1 MPQPPNPALRLLSLA
16 CFASMAAMRWCDAL
30 VPVLAQEFACS
41 PGESARVVYAFAM
54 AYGVM
59 QLFYG
64 PWGDRFGKFRVVGY
78 ATIACAIAALASS
91 MAPNL
96 AWLTLARAVNGAAA
110 AGIIPLTMAW
120 VGDNVPWEERQ
131 NALARLLSSTVIGM
145 IAGQWLAALFAD
157 TLGWRYGLVVVA
169 ILFAVAA
176 FGLRRFSARTGTAGD
191 SVGSA
196 GASGPSGPAIPA
208 LVRMRVVLGLP
219 VARQVLWI
227 TGIEGAFA
235 FSSLAFAPTHLHLKL
250 GMAVSAAGAAMALYG
265 FGGIVYSRTAPR
277 LLRHFGQLRMA
288 QVGGLLAGLSWLG
301 LAWVPNWWAAL
312 PLCGLAGLGFYMLH
326 NTLQARATQ
335 MAPEHRGT
343 AVSLFASS
351 LFIGQSAGML
361 ACAWAVDH
369 FGTTAIMACCGVGI
383 AGVGMGMLRLPT
395 EAAMRPIE
403 VHAR

>member
-1 MPQPPNPALRLLSLA
+1 MPSTPNPALRLLSLA

-30 VPVLAQEFACS
+30 VPVLAKEFGRS

-54 AYGVM
+54 AYGVT

-91 MAPNL
+91 IAPNL
-96 AWLTLARAVNGAAA
+96 DWLTLARAANGAAA

-157 TLGWRYGLVVVA
+157 TVGWRYGLVMVA
-169 ILFAVAA
+169 VLFAVAA
-176 FGLRRFSARTGTAGD
+176 IGLHRFSARSGLGGD

-196 GASGPSGPAIPA
+196 GAASPPSPAIPA
-208 LVRMRVVLGLP
+208 LARMRAVLALP

-250 GMAVSAAGAAMALYG
+250 GMAVSAAGAVMALYG
-265 FGGIVYSRTAPR
+265 FGGILYSRTAHH
-277 LLRHFGQLRMA
+277 LLRRLGQLRMA
-288 QVGGLLAGLSWLG
+288 QAGGLLAGLCWLG

-369 FGTTAIMACCGVGI
+369 LGTTAIMAACGLGI
-383 AGVGMGMLRLPT
+383 AAVGMGMLRLPS
-395 EAAMRPIE
+395 EAAMLPVE
-403 VHAR
+403 VPAR